1 MTADIFDPYG
11 ACAVASHF
19 SRMAPFHSGETTE
32 MGRPGLEPGT
42 NALKGRG
49 FTQASLAMLAN
60 T

>member
-1 MTADIFDPYG
+1 MTADIFGPHG

-42 NALKGRG
+42 NA
-49 FTQASLAMLAN
+49 
-60 T
+60 